1 MSRIIWVVT
10 PIVGGDFRAD
20 ESLGSLGSPGT
31 EIRQV
36 HVERGPASIE
46 SEFDAALAAPWVV
59 ARAIEA
65 QTAGAHAVVID
76 CMDDPG
82 LEAAREAVS
91 IPVLGPCQTTMHVA
105 GLLGHRFSVV
115 TTQARA
121 VPGFEN
127 RAAWYGVRDRLASVR
142 WVDIPVL
149 DLAKDGD
156 GLAARLAQESAAAV
170 TRDGAHVVILG
181 CTGMLGLAGALLIFY
196 LGTASVGTV
205 VDIGVAV
212 QIIIAAVLGG
222 RRTILG
228 AALGAIFLIVAG
240 EYLRPI
246 GELSNFVVSALALA
260 VLLFVPDGFLGYL
273 MRRRRGGE
281 R

>member
-1 MSRIIWVVT
+1 MSRIIWVIT

-181 CTGMLGLAGALLIFY
+181 CTGMLGLAGGLAGEL
-196 LGTASVGTV
+196 
-205 VDIGVAV
+205 
-212 QIIIAAVLGG
+212 G
-222 RRTILG
+222 RRGHPDVPVLDPIPVTIRFAEALADLGLAQSGRTYPPPDPKPIAGYDDLG
-228 AALGAIFLIVAG
+228 AGPAHARSG
-240 EYLRPI
+240 R
-246 GELSNFVVSALALA
+246 
-260 VLLFVPDGFLGYL
+260 
-273 MRRRRGGE
+273 
-281 R
+281 